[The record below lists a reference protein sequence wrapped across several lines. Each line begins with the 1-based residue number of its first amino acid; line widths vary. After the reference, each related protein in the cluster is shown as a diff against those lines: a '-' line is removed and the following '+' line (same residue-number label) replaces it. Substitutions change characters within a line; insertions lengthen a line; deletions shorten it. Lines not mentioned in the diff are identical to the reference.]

1 MTQLE
6 IRLSSSFY
14 RVCKFEVLVSL
25 NVSAWVL
32 IKERNHAR
40 RILRVNKVNHFVFVA
55 CENEMNFKT
64 NQSKWWNFSTL
75 KLFSTRLWRIHS
87 MKKYKT
93 LTYIHT
99 LFTNSNQF
107 RTSRSEWFIVLLLQ
121 SWFRV
126 AKDWPH
132 SSGNINFIYVFQKQ
146 TIYTVNWK

>member
-75 KLFSTRLWRIHS
+75 KLFSTRLWRIH
-87 MKKYKT
+87 Y
-93 LTYIHT
+93 L
-99 LFTNSNQF
+99 
-107 RTSRSEWFIVLLLQ
+107 
-121 SWFRV
+121 
-126 AKDWPH
+126 
-132 SSGNINFIYVFQKQ
+132 FIYLSIFYLF
-146 TIYTVNWK
+146 IYLFIPEANYIFKFRGWYKFFTSTWQFLLHTNYIYS